1 MVRIVYPDV
10 SCTILFFLEKNDATL
25 LFLSLIHVA
34 EFCSMRTK
42 IVKSIH
48 F

>member
-1 MVRIVYPDV
+1 MVRLVFPDV
-10 SCTILFFLEKNDATL
+10 SYTIIFLLDKNVETL

-42 IVKSIH
+42 IR
-48 F
+48 

>member
-1 MVRIVYPDV
+1 MVRIVYPNV
-10 SCTILFFLEKNDATL
+10 SYTILFFLEKNDATL

-42 IVKSIH
+42 IR
-48 F
+48 